1 MENINQ
7 YGIILDGRLDEPIW
21 ETVPTYTNFLTPR
34 IHGAMPCQE
43 QTEFKLLPLGDKLYV
58 GLKCYTDE
66 DTKKLEEDAKAS
78 AKTFLTASVEMF
90 FSPSG
95 TGFEYYQFMVSV
107 SGAKDCNYYSEGG
120 FIKPDPYAPEWFAA
134 TYIGENYWS
143 VEAQIPLNAFYW
155 TSHTAWNTQWK
166 VNIARI
172 HPSHNPNVGA
182 GISAWS
188 QLDATFMEPGNF
200 RLLDGFP
207 VRAVEDD
214 LCMVSATVDLTEETS
229 SGYLGVMTVDV
240 KCAVADEF
248 VFSSNL
254 SEDQTVALEAG
265 NNIISV
271 PCTVDRLGAT
281 QVSLCLTRKGDGKVF
296 KRYYPVFV
304 EFEPIKLCFTLP
316 EYRNNF
322 YPGQDYSKIVG
333 TAKSFKAITLT
344 LEGPGIE
351 PQTITPNADGSFTFD
366 TPDFQEGDA
375 YITATIDSYETR
387 KKISRL
393 APTGHTMSWISG
405 GNLIVDGKP
414 VLRRDM
420 YAPFYKGGEA
430 LNKKYRAE
438 NFHLTEFSSVDAQP
452 HWMVPGSEAAGAEA
466 TTDGDISD
474 AARAAVDQR
483 IADNRDKDYVYY
495 YISDEPECR
504 GISCIYLRNLYNYI
518 AENDPFHVVLMATRR
533 AGQFVDCADWFET
546 HPYINPSVRE
556 DGTRAYERPIH
567 MIGGFVDDIVKR
579 NRSDKCIGFL
589 PSCFAYKWTS
599 DAADYPNF
607 DEMIC
612 HTWAAMMRGGKSLWP
627 YAFHDMNDRASVYEG
642 MRYVFATFEALE
654 DLVLLGKRTVLTKT
668 DKVEAVLYDTGDE
681 QMFVLANL
689 VGESQQVTLENL
701 SGTWYHFR
709 HNNMITDNT
718 FNLKPF
724 EVVVGTTCV
733 KDAGLPT
740 YQQVAALIDKIEA
753 ERLSNKS
760 LLFQRHNDLSYTAS
774 AETQFFYK
782 LFDGTLDNMGWMHAG
797 DKDKFFE
804 LDMTKAKVSFQKL
817 TIGGY
822 GLENMK
828 LLVRNGDTLVEP
840 NVAETTTEE
849 FAKTFV
855 FEKPI
860 CPDALRMEFT
870 DCKLAELY
878 EIEVF

>member
-1 MENINQ
+1 M
-7 YGIILDGRLDEPIW
+7 G
-21 ETVPTYTNFLTPR
+21 
-34 IHGAMPCQE
+34 
-43 QTEFKLLPLGDKLYV
+43 
-58 GLKCYTDE
+58 
-66 DTKKLEEDAKAS
+66 KA
-78 AKTFLTASVEMF
+78 
-90 FSPSG
+90 
-95 TGFEYYQFMVSV
+95 
-107 SGAKDCNYYSEGG
+107 YSE
-120 FIKPDPYAPEWFAA
+120 DPWNE
-134 TYIGENYWS
+134 
-143 VEAQIPLNAFYW
+143 VW
-155 TSHTAWNTQWK
+155 TNEKAERR
-166 VNIARI
+166 V
-172 HPSHNPNVGA
+172 
-182 GISAWS
+182 
-188 QLDATFMEPGNF
+188 
-200 RLLDGFP
+200 
-207 VRAVEDD
+207 
-214 LCMVSATVDLTEETS
+214 
-229 SGYLGVMTVDV
+229 
-240 KCAVADEF
+240 
-248 VFSSNL
+248 
-254 SEDQTVALEAG
+254 
-265 NNIISV
+265 
-271 PCTVDRLGAT
+271 
-281 QVSLCLTRKGDGKVF
+281 
-296 KRYYPVFV
+296 
-304 EFEPIKLCFTLP
+304 
-316 EYRNNF
+316 
-322 YPGQDYSKIVG
+322 
-333 TAKSFKAITLT
+333 KAIMSNYEAFGLASIY
-344 LEGPGIE
+344 EN
-351 PQTITPNADGSFTFD
+351 TI
-366 TPDFQEGDA
+366 
-375 YITATIDSYETR
+375 I
-387 KKISRL
+387 
-393 APTGHTMSWISG
+393 G
-405 GNLIVDGKP
+405 G
-414 VLRRDM
+414 VL
-420 YAPFYKGGEA
+420 G
-430 LNKKYRAE
+430 
-438 NFHLTEFSSVDAQP
+438 
-452 HWMVPGSEAAGAEA
+452 EAAGAEA

-681 QMFVLANL
+681 QRFVLANL